1 MDFDDWLDP
10 ISAES
15 PAGAD
20 LVDTQDFVVLTM
32 LADYLVEAA
41 RAANGAVNLPEDAS
55 EDERRHAE
63 LEQQERKRLLGER
76 EANLRGLLGAG
87 KSVSR
92 SVAIEEIMRRS
103 EQHLRTAGKDL
114 RVAQCAAIALLA
126 RDGVTGYVDG
136 MRLIDQL
143 LERFPDSAFPLPDP
157 DDPDDVSERGGVVVE
172 LTAGD
177 GCLALLR
184 PLVVLDAGR
193 AGRFTLDMLGGTADG
208 VGDDALGAAMQEAG
222 TEVVGRAQARLQDA
236 CAVIDAVLDRFAPG
250 ALSFG
255 RGGEARAR
263 QLLARAGLRLSGGS
277 EVAAAAEGESAAEA
291 VTGRPSGAGTLNTR
305 EDARRLIQQ
314 VCAFLERSEPSHPAP
329 LLLRRAERLLGMS
342 FYEIVKDLAPNAV
355 GDIDQLA
362 GRQDL

>member
-1 MDFDDWLDP
+1 MDFDAWFDP
-10 ISAES
+10 ISGES

-20 LVDTQDFVVLTM
+20 LFDTQEFVVLTM
-32 LADYLVEAA
+32 LTEYLIDIA
-41 RAANGAVNLPEDAS
+41 RAASGTADLPEDAS

-87 KSVSR
+87 KSVNRAS
-92 SVAIEEIMRRS
+92 AIDEILRRA
-103 EQHLRTAGKDL
+103 ERHLQTAGKDL

-126 RDGVTGYVDG
+126 RDGLVGYTDG
-136 MRLIDQL
+136 LRLIDGL
-143 LERFPDSAFPLPDP
+143 LERFPGTVYPLPDP
-157 DDPDDVSERGGVVVE
+157 TDPEDVSERGGVVVE
-172 LTAGD
+172 LTSGD

-193 AGRFTLDMLGGTADG
+193 VGRLTL
-208 VGDDALGAAMQEAG
+208 DALGGMAESADEGALGGVMQEAG
-222 TEVVGRAQARLQDA
+222 AEAVARAQSLLRDA
-236 CAVIDAVLDRFAPG
+236 GAAVNAVLDRFAPG

-255 RGGEARAR
+255 RAGEARAKLLLER
-263 QLLARAGLRLSGGS
+263 ALARVSDVGGAVG
-277 EVAAAAEGESAAEA
+277 EVQGDPATDASANH
-291 VTGRPSGAGTLNTR
+291 PSGVGGLNSR

-314 VCAFLERSEPSHPAP
+314 VCTFLERTEPSHPAP

-355 GDIDQLA
+355 GEIDQLA
-362 GRQDL
+362 GRRDQ